1 MSKKSRSITDFFTPF
16 TIPKNHIPRQDEDDE
31 IVVASSSSSRAN
43 TRERSHEPVKG
54 QALQSPRKQQ
64 QQRNGTSPVKRGRGR
79 PRKDDPSSP
88 SKLRIE
94 TKLLD
99 EEHSGHST
107 PTRKS
112 PRKGRL
118 DMQDFQDV
126 PPASSGL
133 TSVQSSLKESPNKM
147 RSLEAVEIPSSAEPS
162 SPLMPAPTRVPA
174 AETKTAVNTSFCSTL
189 TSFSGMSSQSS
200 SRRIVK
206 NGIPA
211 VTNSDSASMSSSSSD
226 DELADLDSFAP
237 RKKRRLTPPAPEKV
251 EVPKP
256 TRSSTR
262 LGEEKVKK
270 KARESWRPLSPPPTT
285 KYKYSLLSI
294 SKTSAEEAES
304 EQRIAQAEAYMQAA
318 QKLQQEQD
326 SRTQD
331 ASTSK
336 TIAASFA
343 QDSEEGERVLMA
355 MDRTDALRGEETFYF
370 FHGEDNDRMEV
381 EFPKEELDACGLSFL
396 RDDSSRIRACSSG
409 FLAVVASQ
417 KGLPRPLVSWMH
429 NQIFEEGA
437 EDLCESYVAV
447 VDALVK
453 SEHDLP
459 DLAFSLSETHAGQ
472 TFRDAEEP
480 GKSSS
485 ATAFPGNLDI
495 TLRMMASIAPRATPI
510 DLACALAEL
519 ILLNN
524 DENVRSNIKLQTLIE
539 RTMRIILKSSTTED
553 EYQTVSRETTRQIL
567 HASSI
572 SRHLLCR
579 AIATLPA
586 TSLRQQQIRRKL
598 ALHILLDAPPDE
610 EIDPTSP
617 STGVRL
623 LLKIKKHPSFHIS
636 ESTDYTTLHSLA
648 DLLDIA
654 IDAGFSDFTFLS
666 TQEEEEAKPQPQS
679 HQTHTLFSHATTPQS
694 AAELSFN
701 AQIDSLVAQLRLT
714 CSKIRDAGT
723 SHLKRTEAKS
733 TLERLVVRLEC
744 AVRTKP
750 KPRKGAFEL
759 GGGGGNARLSAGV
772 LEKYLKR
779 QSGGSTKET
788 GSSDGDGSKTVR
800 DVKGAQQGKER
811 HRVTWGDDVVGHGD
825 ENGDADVEAGA
836 SSSADEDDGLLD
848 DVDDGVDDAS
858 SVVHVD

>member
-1 MSKKSRSITDFFTPF
+1 
-16 TIPKNHIPRQDEDDE
+16 
-31 IVVASSSSSRAN
+31 
-43 TRERSHEPVKG
+43 
-54 QALQSPRKQQ
+54 
-64 QQRNGTSPVKRGRGR
+64 
-79 PRKDDPSSP
+79 
-88 SKLRIE
+88 
-94 TKLLD
+94 
-99 EEHSGHST
+99 
-107 PTRKS
+107 
-112 PRKGRL
+112 
-118 DMQDFQDV
+118 MQDFQDA

-133 TSVQSSLKESPNKM
+133 TSIQSSLKESPSKM
-147 RSLEAVEIPSSAEPS
+147 RSLEAIEMPSSAPVPS
-162 SPLMPAPTRVPA
+162 SPLMPAPTRVPS
-174 AETKTAVNTSFCSTL
+174 AETKAAVNTSFCSTL

-200 SRRIVK
+200 SRRIIK
-206 NGIPA
+206 NGVPA

-226 DELADLDSFAP
+226 EELADLESFAP

-256 TRSSTR
+256 TKSSTR

-294 SKTSAEEAES
+294 AKRSARDAES
-304 EQRIAQAEAYMQAA
+304 EQKIAQTEAYMQAA
-318 QKLQQEQD
+318 QKSQQEQD
-326 SRTQD
+326 SRARD
-331 ASTSK
+331 ANTNK

-343 QDSEEGERVLMA
+343 QDSDEGERMLMA
-355 MDRTDALRGEETFYF
+355 MDRTDALRGEETFHF
-370 FHGEDNDRMEV
+370 FHGEGNTRMEV
-381 EFPKEELDACGLSFL
+381 EFPTNELDACGLTFL

-417 KGLPRPLVSWMH
+417 KGLPRSLVSWMH
-429 NQIFEEGA
+429 NQIFEEHA

-453 SEHDLP
+453 SDHVLP

-480 GKSSS
+480 DKRSS
-485 ATAFPGNLDI
+485 ATAFPRNLDI
-495 TLRMMASIAPRATPI
+495 TLRMMAAIAPRATPV

-524 DENVRSNIKLQTLIE
+524 DENARSDIKLQTLIGS
-539 RTMRIILKSSTTED
+539 TMRIILEFGATE
-553 EYQTVSRETTRQIL
+553 EEHQTVSRQTTRQII

-586 TSLRQQQIRRKL
+586 TSLRQHNIRRKL

-623 LLKIKKHPSFHIS
+623 LLKLKKHPSFHIS

-654 IDAGFSDFTFLS
+654 IDAGFSDFAFLS
-666 TQEEEEAKPQPQS
+666 TAEEVSSEPQS
-679 HQTHTLFSHATTPQS
+679 NQTHTLFSHTTTTQS
-694 AAELSFN
+694 PAELSFN
-701 AQIDSLVAQLRLT
+701 AQIDSLVAQLRLI

-733 TLERLVVRLEC
+733 ALERLIVRMEC

-750 KPRKGAFEL
+750 KPRKGAFE
-759 GGGGGNARLSAGV
+759 GGNSGSRLSAGV
-772 LEKYLKR
+772 LEKFLRR
-779 QSGGSTKET
+779 QSNGGASGVEGNDDDTE
-788 GSSDGDGSKTVR
+788 TVR
-800 DVKGAQQGKER
+800 DVKGAQKQGKER
-811 HRVTWGDDVVGHGD
+811 RRVTWGDDVVGHGD
-825 ENGDADVEAGA
+825 DKDVEAGA
-836 SSSADEDDGLLD
+836 AAPSSSADEDDGLLD
-848 DVDDGVDDAS
+848 DVDVVYDDAS
-858 SVVHVD
+858 SVVVA

>member
-1 MSKKSRSITDFFTPF
+1 
-16 TIPKNHIPRQDEDDE
+16 
-31 IVVASSSSSRAN
+31 
-43 TRERSHEPVKG
+43 
-54 QALQSPRKQQ
+54 
-64 QQRNGTSPVKRGRGR
+64 
-79 PRKDDPSSP
+79 
-88 SKLRIE
+88 
-94 TKLLD
+94 
-99 EEHSGHST
+99 
-107 PTRKS
+107 
-112 PRKGRL
+112 
-118 DMQDFQDV
+118 
-126 PPASSGL
+126 
-133 TSVQSSLKESPNKM
+133 
-147 RSLEAVEIPSSAEPS
+147 
-162 SPLMPAPTRVPA
+162 
-174 AETKTAVNTSFCSTL
+174 
-189 TSFSGMSSQSS
+189 
-200 SRRIVK
+200 
-206 NGIPA
+206 
-211 VTNSDSASMSSSSSD
+211 
-226 DELADLDSFAP
+226 
-237 RKKRRLTPPAPEKV
+237 
-251 EVPKP
+251 
-256 TRSSTR
+256 
-262 LGEEKVKK
+262 
-270 KARESWRPLSPPPTT
+270 
-285 KYKYSLLSI
+285 
-294 SKTSAEEAES
+294 
-304 EQRIAQAEAYMQAA
+304 
-318 QKLQQEQD
+318 
-326 SRTQD
+326 
-331 ASTSK
+331 
-336 TIAASFA
+336 
-343 QDSEEGERVLMA
+343 
-355 MDRTDALRGEETFYF
+355 
-370 FHGEDNDRMEV
+370 
-381 EFPKEELDACGLSFL
+381 
-396 RDDSSRIRACSSG
+396 
-409 FLAVVASQ
+409 
-417 KGLPRPLVSWMH
+417 
-429 NQIFEEGA
+429 
-437 EDLCESYVAV
+437 
-447 VDALVK
+447 
-453 SEHDLP
+453 
-459 DLAFSLSETHAGQ
+459 
-472 TFRDAEEP
+472 
-480 GKSSS
+480 
-485 ATAFPGNLDI
+485 
-495 TLRMMASIAPRATPI
+495 MMAAIAPRATPI

-524 DENVRSNIKLQTLIE
+524 DENVRSNFKLQTLIE
-539 RTMRIILKSSTTED
+539 RIMRIILESSTTED

-586 TSLRQQQIRRKL
+586 TSLRQHQIRRKL

-617 STGVRL
+617 SIGVRL

-666 TQEEEEAKPQPQS
+666 TQQEEEAKPQPQS

-733 TLERLVVRLEC
+733 ALEGLVVRLEC

-759 GGGGGNARLSAGV
+759 GGGVGNARLSAGV

-779 QSGGSTKET
+779 QSGGSAKET

-811 HRVTWGDDVVGHGD
+811 RRVTWGDDVVGHGD